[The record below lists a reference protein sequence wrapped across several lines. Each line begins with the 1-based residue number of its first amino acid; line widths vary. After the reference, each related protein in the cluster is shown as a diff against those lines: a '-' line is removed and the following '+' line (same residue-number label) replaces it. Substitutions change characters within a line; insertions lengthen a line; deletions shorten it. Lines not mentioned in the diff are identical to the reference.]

1 MIASELISYAIPEL
15 KTSDS
20 VQKVFERM
28 AEFKISHLPIVNHQ
42 QFLGLISEDDL
53 IEVEDESTSV
63 GALNLS
69 LINSYILQNQ
79 HIYDAIRIFAEQK
92 VTVLPVLDEKL
103 NYLGLISIN
112 TMVEYMANITSVSHP
127 GGIIL
132 LEIGIR
138 DNSLAHI
145 AQIIESENA
154 QVLSSYT
161 DILPDSTKM
170 VVTLKINKTD
180 ISQIVASLL
189 RYDYTILATYN
200 SSIQNDKNSDR
211 FDALMN
217 YLSF

>member
-28 AEFKISHLPIVNHQ
+28 AEFKVSHLPIVNHQ
-42 QFLGLISEDDL
+42 QFLGLISEDDM
-53 IEVEDESTSV
+53 IEVDDESTPV
-63 GALNLS
+63 GALSLA
-69 LINSYILQNQ
+69 LINPYILQNQ

-92 VTVLPVLDEKL
+92 VTVLPVLDDKL

-132 LEIGIR
+132 LEIGNR

-145 AQIIESENA
+145 AQIVESDNA

-161 DILPDSTKM
+161 DVIPDSTKM
-170 VVTLKINKTD
+170 MVTLKINKTD
-180 ISQIVASLL
+180 ISQIVASFL

-200 SSIQNDKNSDR
+200 SSIQNDGNSDR

>member
-28 AEFKISHLPIVNHQ
+28 AEFKVSHLPIVNHQ
-42 QFLGLISEDDL
+42 QFLGLISEDDM
-53 IEVEDESTSV
+53 IEVDDESTPV
-63 GALNLS
+63 GALSLA
-69 LINSYILQNQ
+69 LINPYILQNQ

-92 VTVLPVLDEKL
+92 VTVLPVLDDKL

-132 LEIGIR
+132 LEIGNR

-145 AQIIESENA
+145 AQIVESDNA

-161 DILPDSTKM
+161 DVLPDSTKM
-170 VVTLKINKTD
+170 MVTLKINKTD
-180 ISQIVASLL
+180 ISQIVASFL

-200 SSIQNDKNSDR
+200 SSIQNDGNSDR

>member
-15 KTSDS
+15 KTSDP

-28 AEFKISHLPIVNHQ
+28 AEFKISHLPIVNQQ

-53 IEVEDESTSV
+53 IEVEDENTPV
-63 GALNLS
+63 GDLS
-69 LINSYILQNQ
+69 LSLVNPFILQNQ
-79 HIYDAIRIFAEQK
+79 HIYDAIKIFAEQK

-112 TMVEYMANITSVSHP
+112 TMVEYMANITSISQP

-132 LEIGIR
+132 LEIGNR

-180 ISQIVASLL
+180 ISQIVASFL

-200 SSIQNDKNSDR
+200 SSIQNDGNSDR

>member
-1 MIASELISYAIPEL
+1 L
-15 KTSDS
+15 
-20 VQKVFERM
+20 
-28 AEFKISHLPIVNHQ
+28 
-42 QFLGLISEDDL
+42 DD
-53 IEVEDESTSV
+53 
-63 GALNLS
+63 
-69 LINSYILQNQ
+69 
-79 HIYDAIRIFAEQK
+79 
-92 VTVLPVLDEKL
+92 KL

-132 LEIGIR
+132 LEIGNR

-145 AQIIESENA
+145 AQIVESDNA

-161 DILPDSTKM
+161 DVIPDSTKM
-170 VVTLKINKTD
+170 MVTLKINKTD
-180 ISQIVASLL
+180 ISQIVASFL

-200 SSIQNDKNSDR
+200 SSIQNDGNSDR

>member
-28 AEFKISHLPIVNHQ
+28 AEFKVSHLPIVNHQ
-42 QFLGLISEDDL
+42 QFLGLISEDDM
-53 IEVEDESTSV
+53 IEVDDESTPV
-63 GALNLS
+63 GALSLA
-69 LINSYILQNQ
+69 LINPYILQNQ

-92 VTVLPVLDEKL
+92 VTVLPVLDDKL

-132 LEIGIR
+132 LEIGNR

-145 AQIIESENA
+145 AQIVESDNA

-161 DILPDSTKM
+161 DVIPDSTKM
-170 VVTLKINKTD
+170 
-180 ISQIVASLL
+180 IVASFL

-200 SSIQNDKNSDR
+200 SSIQNDGNSDR